1 MMIRATRIARRRS
14 SRLGERAKRLNW
26 FLNRAGRIDY
36 GRYNR
41 WQHRRMALKLWKD
54 FS

>member
-1 MMIRATRIARRRS
+1 MRAKRIARRRS
-14 SRLGERAKRLNW
+14 VMRHERDVRLRW
-26 FLNRAGRIDY
+26 FMSNAEKIEY